1 MSELDTNLFRLIGAG
16 AECVLIG
23 DFAAIVHGSWNI
35 PLTDCMELCAPL
47 DFENLQRIAKALE
60 GTNPRHREQIRE
72 TPFEL
77 ERHRSGL
84 KNLYLMTDLGPVDFL
99 GVIPGVGD
107 FAFAKSHSLTAH
119 LAAGDMRVLDRPTL
133 IQSKEHAGRPR
144 DLLVVGQLRAIE
156 ESLSKDK
163 PTS

>member
-1 MSELDTNLFRLIGAG
+1 MAELDAILSRLIDAG
-16 AECVLIG
+16 VECVLIG
-23 DFAAIVHGSWNI
+23 GYAAITHGASYV
-35 PLTDCMELCAPL
+35 TQDVDVCAPL

-60 GTNPRHREQIRE
+60 GTNPRHRDNVRE
-72 TPFEL
+72 IPFEL

-84 KNLYLMTDLGPVDFL
+84 NNLYLMTDLGPVDFL
-99 GVIPGVGD
+99 GTIPGLGD

-156 ESLSKDK
+156 ESLSKNK
-163 PTS
+163 PSA

>member
-1 MSELDTNLFRLIGAG
+1 MAELDAILSRLISAG
-16 AECVLIG
+16 VECVLIG
-23 DFAAIVHGSWNI
+23 GYAAITHGASYV
-35 PLTDCMELCAPL
+35 TQDVDVCAPL

-60 GTNPRHREQIRE
+60 GTNPRHRDQIRDI
-72 TPFEL
+72 PFDL

-84 KNLYLMTDLGPVDFL
+84 NNLYLMTDLGPVDFL
-99 GVIPGVGD
+99 GLIPGVGD
-107 FAFAKSHSLTAH
+107 FAFAKAHSLTAH
-119 LAAGDMRVLDRPTL
+119 LAVGDMRVLDRPTL

-163 PTS
+163 TAS

>member
-1 MSELDTNLFRLIGAG
+1 MAELDAILSRLISAG
-16 AECVLIG
+16 VECVLIG
-23 DFAAIVHGSWNI
+23 GYAAITHGASYV
-35 PLTDCMELCAPL
+35 TQDVDVCAPL

-60 GTNPRHREQIRE
+60 GTNPRHRDQIRDI
-72 TPFEL
+72 PFEL

-84 KNLYLMTDLGPVDFL
+84 NNLYLMTDLGPVDFL
-99 GVIPGVGD
+99 GIIPGVGD
-107 FAFAKSHSLTAH
+107 FAFAKAHSLTAH
-119 LAAGDMRVLDRPTL
+119 LTAGDMRVLDRPTL

-163 PTS
+163 PTR

>member
-1 MSELDTNLFRLIGAG
+1 MSDLDAILSRLISAG
-16 AECVLIG
+16 VECVLIG
-23 DFAAIVHGSWNI
+23 GYAAITHGASYV
-35 PLTDCMELCAPL
+35 TQDVDVCAPL

-60 GTNPRHREQIRE
+60 GTNPRHREHIRE
-72 TPFEL
+72 IPFEL

-107 FAFAKSHSLTAH
+107 FAFAKAHSLTAH
-119 LAAGDMRVLDRPTL
+119 LAAGKMRVLDRPTL

-144 DLLVVGQLRAIE
+144 DLLVVGQLRAID
-156 ESLSKDK
+156 ESLSRDT
-163 PTS
+163 PTP